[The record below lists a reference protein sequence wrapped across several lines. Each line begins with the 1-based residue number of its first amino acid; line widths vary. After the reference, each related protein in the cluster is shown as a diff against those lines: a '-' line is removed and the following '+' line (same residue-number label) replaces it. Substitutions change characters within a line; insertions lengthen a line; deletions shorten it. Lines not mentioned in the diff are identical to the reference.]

1 MSGDQG
7 SGRKLEIEPGAVTGM
22 SRFSLIMTTFG
33 RTREIENFFRSL
45 EAQAYPQYE
54 LLLVDQNEPGYLK
67 EILDVWSERIN
78 IVYLRSERGASR
90 GRNVGLANAT
100 GSVIAFPDDDSWYS
114 EGLLTAI
121 DRFFAE
127 HAEFDFVSVGVT
139 DENGVSSG
147 NRWFQNQCTI
157 TPLNIFRTSVTYAYF
172 QRRTALTNN
181 VRFDESLGPSSG
193 TGFDCGDDTDYVLAV
208 METGS
213 RGYFTRSLL
222 VHHPRR
228 DMLSRTVSDERA
240 FSYGAGMGCVC
251 RRRALHGV
259 WFLLVCYGAI
269 RCLIVFVRGKL
280 VAARQCWKHLA
291 GLVWGYLHG

>member
-1 MSGDQG
+1 MDRESVRR
-7 SGRKLEIEPGAVTGM
+7 SKIEPDAVTGM
-22 SRFSLIMTTFG
+22 SRFSLIMATFG

-45 EAQAYPQYE
+45 EAQVYPQYE
-54 LLLVDQNEPGYLK
+54 LLLVDQNEPGFLK
-67 EILDVWSERIN
+67 EILDVWSERLN
-78 IVYLRSERGASR
+78 IIYLRSEQGASK
-90 GRNVGLANAT
+90 GRNVGLAHAT

-127 HAEFDFVSVGVT
+127 HGEFDFVSVGVT
-139 DENGVSSG
+139 DENSVSSG

-157 TPLNIFRTSVTYAYF
+157 APLNIFRTSVTYAYF
-172 QRRTALTNN
+172 QRRTALTMK

-213 RGYFTRSLL
+213 RGFFTRSLL

-228 DMLSRTVSDERA
+228 DMLSGTVSDERA
-240 FSYGAGMGCVC
+240 LRYGAAMGCVC
-251 RRRALHGV
+251 KRRSIHGV
-259 WFLLVCYGAI
+259 WFLLVCYDAL
-269 RCLIVFVRGKL
+269 RCFIVFARGKL
-280 VAARQCWKHLA
+280 AAARQCWMHLA